1 MADCS
6 PISIILV
13 SSGSLRGDRLLFR
26 YPYQELPCKP
36 AISPA
41 IVGPATADNWFERV
55 FPFYWSHRYANVNS
69 LPTVAEAV
77 ATNPYVLREADCSG
91 STSNQGLTGY
101 TDKILA
107 TLMAT
112 KTELAGDKFELK
124 VDNLRFVGH
133 PTLLHQMSSFIDLS
147 RSDGPSPRREPSPI
161 ILFNIVFVI
170 QANVSPSL
178 NQYYHDLSKRLAL
191 AIRHEEWRC
200 GYLNKQAQIMRDVHD
215 EVSAMPEDSAPAS
228 PFQHMIPRCDLA
240 RELRD
245 VYTGLCD
252 SGIVNIRINSWIL
265 VSFCLPH
272 KVHNNNVDAT
282 KIEPEAVER
291 CISAIRPYHA
301 MLLLVDRDGLL
312 EELPQDCSPAL
323 TRLIRIAT
331 PLKSLQCLSQDS
343 DLALSQIFQ
352 LVSHLVYWGKAT
364 IIYPLAESNVYT
376 LSPNAKTSVN
386 SLLCE
391 KFLEQFPGVC
401 LPAVMGD
408 FSLPLPLGEH
418 RNPLGL
424 PQQQAQLV
432 QMVVWM
438 LQHRLLVQLH
448 TYIYLMSID
457 PEAAGTGSVKSQAS
471 PLLLVPDDAARNR
484 TISGG
489 SEAISVG
496 SPDGGELELSSSVET
511 YSTYSTEMGSDGMLI
526 TKDARLQ
533 RKLTESLLSDLTE
546 GERMSVLKVPAAS
559 NPEDLRL
566 FARLVWYFRGQHHL
580 EEIMYYENLRR
591 SQLLTLLD
599 KFREVL
605 ITCQHEDAAAAVFHT
620 KQY

>member
-1 MADCS
+1 MSDCS

-26 YPYQELPCKP
+26 YPYQDLPCKP
-36 AISPA
+36 TIS
-41 IVGPATADNWFERV
+41 T
-55 FPFYWSHRYANVNS
+55 
-69 LPTVAEAV
+69 AV
-77 ATNPYVLREADCSG
+77 ASNPYVLREADCSG

-133 PTLLHQMSSFIDLS
+133 PTLLCPVCVLQ

-191 AIRHEEWRC
+191 AIKHEEWRC
-200 GYLNKQAQIMRDVHD
+200 GYLNRQAQIMRDVHD

-252 SGIVNIRINSWIL
+252 LGIVNIRINSWIL

-301 MLLLVDRDGLL
+301 MLLLVDRDVLL

-401 LPAVMGD
+401 LPAIMAD

-424 PQQQAQLV
+424 PQQQGILRLSTHGVASPQAQLV

-448 TYIYLMSID
+448 TYIYLMSTE
-457 PEAAGTGSVKSQAS
+457 PETAGPGVVRSQAS

-489 SEAISVG
+489 SGEAVSLG

-546 GERMSVLKVPAAS
+546 GERLSVLKVPAAS

-566 FARLVWYFRGQHHL
+566 FARLVWYFRGEHHL

>member
-1 MADCS
+1 MQTDYF
-6 PISIILV
+6 
-13 SSGSLRGDRLLFR
+13 DR
-26 YPYQELPCKP
+26 
-36 AISPA
+36 
-41 IVGPATADNWFERV
+41 
-55 FPFYWSHRYANVNS
+55 
-69 LPTVAEAV
+69 
-77 ATNPYVLREADCSG
+77 
-91 STSNQGLTGY
+91 Y

-133 PTLLHQMSSFIDLS
+133 PTLLHQMSSSTDLSLKVDNLRFVGHPTLLHQLSSSTDLS

-200 GYLNKQAQIMRDVHD
+200 GYLNRQAQIMRDVHDEVSAMPEGVSQIMRDVHEDASAMPEGYLNRQAQIMRDVHD

-252 SGIVNIRINSWIL
+252 LGIVNIRINSWIL

-301 MLLLVDRDGLL
+301 MLLLVDRDVLL

-401 LPAVMGD
+401 LPAIMAD

-448 TYIYLMSID
+448 TYIYLMSTE
-457 PEAAGTGSVKSQAS
+457 PETAGPGVVRSQVS

-489 SEAISVG
+489 SGEAVSLG

-546 GERMSVLKVPAAS
+546 GERLSVLKVPAAS

-566 FARLVWYFRGQHHL
+566 FARLVWYFRGEHHL

>member
-36 AISPA
+36 AISP
-41 IVGPATADNWFERV
+41 
-55 FPFYWSHRYANVNS
+55 
-69 LPTVAEAV
+69 AV

-112 KTELAGDKFELK
+112 KTELAGEKFELK

-133 PTLLHQMSSFIDLS
+133 PTLLHQISSSTDLS
-147 RSDGPSPRREPSPI
+147 SKSEGPSPRREPSPI

-252 SGIVNIRINSWIL
+252 AGIVNIRINSWIL

-376 LSPNAKTSVN
+376 LSPNAKTFVN

-401 LPAVMGD
+401 LPAIMAD

-448 TYIYLMSID
+448 TYIYLMSMD
-457 PEAAGTGSVKSQAS
+457 PETAGTSAAKSQAS

-546 GERMSVLKVPAAS
+546 GERLSVLKVPAAS

>member
-36 AISPA
+36 AISP
-41 IVGPATADNWFERV
+41 
-55 FPFYWSHRYANVNS
+55 
-69 LPTVAEAV
+69 
-77 ATNPYVLREADCSG
+77 
-91 STSNQGLTGY
+91 
-101 TDKILA
+101 DKILA

-112 KTELAGDKFELK
+112 KTELAGEKFELK

-133 PTLLHQMSSFIDLS
+133 PTLLHQISSFTDLS
-147 RSDGPSPRREPSPI
+147 KSEGPSPRREPSPI

-215 EVSAMPEDSAPAS
+215 EVSAMPE
-228 PFQHMIPRCDLA
+228 
-240 RELRD
+240 
-245 VYTGLCD
+245 
-252 SGIVNIRINSWIL
+252 
-265 VSFCLPH
+265 
-272 KVHNNNVDAT
+272 
-282 KIEPEAVER
+282 
-291 CISAIRPYHA
+291 
-301 MLLLVDRDGLL
+301 

-401 LPAVMGD
+401 LPAIMAD

-438 LQHRLLVQLH
+438 LQHRLLVQSGVA
-448 TYIYLMSID
+448 I
-457 PEAAGTGSVKSQAS
+457 AS
-471 PLLLVPDDAARNR
+471 VPDDVARNR

-546 GERMSVLKVPAAS
+546 GERLSVLKVPAAS

>member
-36 AISPA
+36 AISP
-41 IVGPATADNWFERV
+41 
-55 FPFYWSHRYANVNS
+55 
-69 LPTVAEAV
+69 AV

-133 PTLLHQMSSFIDLS
+133 PTLLHQMSSSIDLS

-457 PEAAGTGSVKSQAS
+457 PEAAVAGSAKSQAS

>member
-36 AISPA
+36 AISP
-41 IVGPATADNWFERV
+41 
-55 FPFYWSHRYANVNS
+55 
-69 LPTVAEAV
+69 AV

-112 KTELAGDKFELK
+112 KTELAGEKFELK

-133 PTLLHQMSSFIDLS
+133 PTLLHQISSFTDLS
-147 RSDGPSPRREPSPI
+147 KSEGPSPRREPSPI

-252 SGIVNIRINSWIL
+252 AGIVNIRINSWIL

-401 LPAVMGD
+401 LPAIMAD

-448 TYIYLMSID
+448 TYIYLMSMD
-457 PEAAGTGSVKSQAS
+457 PETAGTGAAKSQAS

-546 GERMSVLKVPAAS
+546 GERLSVLKVPAAS

>member
-36 AISPA
+36 AISP
-41 IVGPATADNWFERV
+41 
-55 FPFYWSHRYANVNS
+55 
-69 LPTVAEAV
+69 AV

-112 KTELAGDKFELK
+112 KTELAGEKFELK

-133 PTLLHQMSSFIDLS
+133 PTLLHQISSSTDLS
-147 RSDGPSPRREPSPI
+147 SSEGPSPRREPSPI

-252 SGIVNIRINSWIL
+252 AGIVNIRINSWIL

-376 LSPNAKTSVN
+376 LSPNAKTFVN

-401 LPAVMGD
+401 LPAIMAD

-448 TYIYLMSID
+448 TYIYLMSMD
-457 PEAAGTGSVKSQAS
+457 PETAGTSAAKSQAS

-546 GERMSVLKVPAAS
+546 GERLSVLKVPAAS